1 MLASPLDPLPDLR
14 KDFRP
19 WSIFMRLWSAAC
31 HGRPLLLR
39 KAELVTKIRQR
50 EQRTKNKAESQWQ
63 RQCGETQRPSWSQR
77 PRRLCD
83 TVFVTSS
90 TFGQPQSFDNDRAQ
104 GQGLGARTDFVGFEF
119 RTCWFSCWT
128 ESHSLGHPEAPR
140 GDFDQISGTVVRLL
154 ARLQGAHLEVLRVGV
169 PRFLFGGDDHM
180 GPEGG
185 FLRGWQTLRWRCELQ
200 QGSQEGLAARGRKE
214 GPRATLSEAA
224 KKVQVGLFWA
234 LKVIWNDLGIWRR
247 RVRKAEL
254 VTKIRQR
261 EQRTKNKGR
270 VTVRATMWWVTKAE
284 LVTKTVSQ
292 SAEPTL
298 SLWPARPSGS
308 PRVLTTTG
316 PKDRASVQEPILWV
330 LSSERVGFH
339 VEPKVIASDTLRPH
353 VVISTKYQE
362 PWYAYSQDFKVL
374 TLKSCE

>member
-19 WSIFMRLWSAAC
+19 WSIFIRLWSAAC

-77 PRRLCD
+77 PCRLCD

-119 RTCWFSCWT
+119 RTCWFSCWA

-180 GPEGG
+180 GPEGVRGVPTRRDARQKNHLHLRQRQNRLG

-200 QGSQEGLAARGRKE
+200 QGSQEGLAAHGRKE
-214 GPRATLSEAA
+214 GPRAEREWGSQE
-224 KKVQVGLFWA
+224 GPSWA
-234 LKVIWNDLGIWRR
+234 F
-247 RVRKAEL
+247 
-254 VTKIRQR
+254 
-261 EQRTKNKGR
+261 
-270 VTVRATMWWVTKAE
+270 
-284 LVTKTVSQ
+284 
-292 SAEPTL
+292 
-298 SLWPARPSGS
+298 PSS
-308 PRVLTTTG
+308 
-316 PKDRASVQEPILWV
+316 
-330 LSSERVGFH
+330 
-339 VEPKVIASDTLRPH
+339 
-353 VVISTKYQE
+353 
-362 PWYAYSQDFKVL
+362 
-374 TLKSCE
+374 

>member
-77 PRRLCD
+77 PCRRAQSRHCLCD
-83 TVFVTSS
+83 QLDLRAAPEFWQRQGPRTGPRCKNRFCGFWVPNVLVFMLNRKSY
-90 TFGQPQSFDNDRAQ
+90 
-104 GQGLGARTDFVGFEF
+104 
-119 RTCWFSCWT
+119 
-128 ESHSLGHPEAPR
+128 SLGHPEAPR

-180 GPEGG
+180 GPESVRGVPTRRDARQKNLLHLRQWQNRLG

-214 GPRATLSEAA
+214 GPRAEREWGSQE
-224 KKVQVGLFWA
+224 GPSWA
-234 LKVIWNDLGIWRR
+234 F
-247 RVRKAEL
+247 
-254 VTKIRQR
+254 
-261 EQRTKNKGR
+261 
-270 VTVRATMWWVTKAE
+270 
-284 LVTKTVSQ
+284 
-292 SAEPTL
+292 
-298 SLWPARPSGS
+298 PSW
-308 PRVLTTTG
+308 
-316 PKDRASVQEPILWV
+316 AF
-330 LSSERVGFH
+330 LSS
-339 VEPKVIASDTLRPH
+339 
-353 VVISTKYQE
+353 
-362 PWYAYSQDFKVL
+362 
-374 TLKSCE
+374 